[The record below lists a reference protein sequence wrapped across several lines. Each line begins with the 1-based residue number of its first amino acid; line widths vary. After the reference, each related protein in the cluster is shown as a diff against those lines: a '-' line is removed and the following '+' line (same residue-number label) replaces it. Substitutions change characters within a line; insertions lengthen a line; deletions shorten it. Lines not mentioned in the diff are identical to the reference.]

1 MKDIFVQTKNVSN
14 FISAIESAKRE
25 KGPKIILHKGQ
36 VGLGKTRTCA
46 WYAAQNPT
54 VYLQAEAG
62 WNIGW
67 FLDDLCFELGVK
79 PEHKLSARSRQ
90 VKDQIR
96 KGSPVLIID
105 EADLLRHD
113 KRVLETIKSIHDQ
126 CDVVT
131 VLTGTGEIEQTL
143 RSYPQF
149 CSRVHQAV
157 EFEDI
162 SGTELP
168 SIITQLSEVAL
179 AEDAMEELSKHIKTM
194 RDIVRYLP
202 QIERA
207 VKGKNIKKVDRA
219 LVRAAAARIPNT
231 RLVA

>member
-1 MKDIFVQTKNVSN
+1 
-14 FISAIESAKRE
+14 
-25 KGPKIILHKGQ
+25 
-36 VGLGKTRTCA
+36 
-46 WYAAQNPT
+46 
-54 VYLQAEAG
+54 
-62 WNIGW
+62 
-67 FLDDLCFELGVK
+67 
-79 PEHKLSARSRQ
+79 
-90 VKDQIR
+90 
-96 KGSPVLIID
+96 VLIID